1 MFSVQN
7 KKRKEKEGTEK
18 KKKEKGKMENKKP
31 LTTFFCQENE
41 SLDC

>member
-18 KKKEKGKMENKKP
+18 KKKKGKMENKKP